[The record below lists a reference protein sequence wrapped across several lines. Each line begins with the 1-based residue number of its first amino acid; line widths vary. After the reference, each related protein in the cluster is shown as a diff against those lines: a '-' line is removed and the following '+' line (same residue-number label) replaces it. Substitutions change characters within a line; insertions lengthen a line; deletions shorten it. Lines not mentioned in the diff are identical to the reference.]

1 MALTQEQFESLPDF
15 VKSDYAEGEGGFVPV
30 AELKV
35 SKLKSSLDGMDA
47 KLKDFERKE
56 SEKMA
61 EAERAALEKLK
72 KEGKLDEILAD
83 ADRRMN
89 ESQKQFQ
96 ERIERMSN
104 QIKTEKRSAIV
115 ADLAAEVATEK
126 GSAAFKR
133 LVSSMIDVDTESGK
147 VTFLNADGSASAL
160 DLKGFKAELEKDEV
174 FAPLMK
180 ANVATQGG
188 GLANGSNQSG
198 SASFGKG
205 NLGGSRSEREAA
217 IAAKFKLKQ

>member
-104 QIKTEKRSAIV
+104 QIKTEKRTAIV
-115 ADLAAEVATEK
+115 ADLAAEVATER

-133 LVSSMIDVDTESGK
+133 LVSSMIDVDPESGK
-147 VTFLNADGSASAL
+147 VTILNADGSASAL
-160 DLKGFKAELEKDEV
+160 DLKGLKAELEKDEV

-180 ANVATQGG
+180 ASVATQGG
-188 GLANGSNQSG
+188 GLVNGSNQSG